1 MKHQEDT
8 APARGGAQ
16 RYRYWT
22 EPPSE
27 LALKAAVLGTL
38 LPEPAR
44 GQSFTA
50 ETVTLPAGEV
60 FSTNVPRISIH
71 RLAELFPDQVKSQP
85 GTITLPVRDLALSYF
100 LVEKSEE
107 LPPEPV
113 VVEPEPLPTE
123 PVAQEPAAPAP
134 ELMIPPPPIP
144 KVRLP
149 KPPVAAVPVV
159 VPPPAE
165 VEAIEPPPDFQPPDE
180 VPPSPAGDPVALA
193 EPPPAPAEIQ
203 LPGNA
208 AAEQLSAARRSGFLR
223 GIPLFRRKSPEVI
236 PPPPPRGRAVPKTE
250 VILPPPEPP
259 ADLPKASIVL
269 PAMPGPVAESGA
281 MAEIAPPR
289 TVPEPPPKVPLPP
302 PKPLTQRIAGDPGSA
317 PVLVTETLAS
327 PEPRIEEQEALQA
340 LFLTEENLTVPRVLE
355 LCCTLPGITSCV
367 LARGAGVIAA
377 HNVPSHVDIVSLSAN
392 ATEMLRAMRESSAR
406 MGVGAVPA
414 VTLHTEKGVI
424 SFFHGDEL
432 ALLVF
437 HKDRGFVPGVREK
450 MTAALAE
457 LAKAR
462 LALPP
467 RS

>member
-8 APARGGAQ
+8 APARGGAP

-22 EPPSE
+22 EPPAE
-27 LALKAAVLGTL
+27 VVLKTTLLGTL
-38 LPEPAR
+38 LPEAAR
-44 GQSFTA
+44 GHAFTA

-60 FSTNVPRISIH
+60 FSSNVPRLAIQ
-71 RLAELFPDQVKSQP
+71 RLAELFPEHVRPSP

-113 VVEPEPLPTE
+113 VVEPEPFPAESL
-123 PVAQEPAAPAP
+123 AQEPPAP
-134 ELMIPPPPIP
+134 ELVIPAPPMP

-159 VPPPAE
+159 VSTPPMVEAAEPPPAFLAPEE
-165 VEAIEPPPDFQPPDE
+165 VPQPPAND
-180 VPPSPAGDPVALA
+180 PAVLV

-223 GIPLFRRKSPEVI
+223 GIPLFRRKTPEAI
-236 PPPPPRGRAVPKTE
+236 PPPPPGRAVPKTE

-259 ADLPKASIVL
+259 TDLPKASIVL
-269 PAMPGPVAESGA
+269 PAMPGPAAESGE

-289 TVPEPPPKVPLPP
+289 AVPEPPKKVPLPP
-302 PKPLTQRIAGDPGSA
+302 PKPLTQRIAGDPGAA
-317 PVLVTETLAS
+317 PVLVTETLMS
-327 PEPRIEEQEALQA
+327 PEPQIEQQEALQA

-367 LARGAGVIAA
+367 LARGASVIAA

-450 MTAALAE
+450 MTAAIAE
-457 LAKAR
+457 LSKAR